1 MAGSQEGHLHD
12 PRGRSR
18 GGVCKSLRPAAV
30 VAANDEAS
38 ARAILDSA
46 SSRREVAGEGR
57 GISATGATWEHVTPA
72 RRGWALAPGLGSDIQ
87 LAHGMSHVESGLVQG
102 LALLLLSQGGR
113 NTAAMV
119 DGAWS

>member
-1 MAGSQEGHLHD
+1 MAGRQEGHLHD

-18 GGVCKSLRPAAV
+18 GGACKSSRPAAAEV
-30 VAANDEAS
+30 ANDEAS
-38 ARAILDSA
+38 ARAILDSV

-72 RRGWALAPGLGSDIQ
+72 RRGWASAPGLGLDIQ
-87 LAHGMSHVESGLVQG
+87 PAHGTSHVEARLVQG

-113 NTAAMV
+113 NTVAMV

>member
-1 MAGSQEGHLHD
+1 MATAE
-12 PRGRSR
+12 
-18 GGVCKSLRPAAV
+18 
-30 VAANDEAS
+30 ANDEAS

-46 SSRREVAGEGR
+46 SSQREVAREGR

-72 RRGWALAPGLGSDIQ
+72 RRGWASAPRLGSDIQ
-87 LAHGMSHVESGLVQG
+87 PAHGTSHVEARLVQG

-113 NTAAMV
+113 NTVAMV